1 MSLIYI
7 MLIVWKIQKRIA
19 PQYGID
25 FQPTS
30 YPKKELV
37 DFSNAILTSVGEDKF
52 SEVAQ
57 KVSNALWQG
66 DEDTLI
72 SLSKVYVSSEKEVSE
87 KLASGNSIRNA
98 KGYFGSAFYY
108 EKELYWGVDRIDHL
122 EDRLTELGLKK
133 T

>member
-1 MSLIYI
+1 MEDS
-7 MLIVWKIQKRIA
+7 KRIA
-19 PQYGID
+19 PYYGID

-37 DFSNAILTSVGEDKF
+37 DFSNAILTSVEEDKF

-57 KVSNALWQG
+57 EVSNALWQG
-66 DEDTLI
+66 DEETLG
-72 SLSKVYVSSEKEVSE
+72 SLSKVYSSTETEVAE

-98 KGYFGSAFYY
+98 KGYYFGSAFYY

-122 EDRLTELGLKK
+122 EDRLSELGLKK
-133 T
+133 DY